1 MNSQAIRAFNQT
13 TLQALIDA
21 LPDYVLLMDEG
32 HTFVA
37 VNQALASALGTDT
50 ERLRGGD
57 RCAVRD
63 TADGSVARFV
73 LDEIANTDCGSQK
86 ELYDANSDA
95 WARISTYPLSGGAVA
110 GQALCLC
117 VIKDITHEKRVTQ
130 ELSRSLEQQ
139 NGLNSILR
147 AVQAAQT
154 PVEVLEVA
162 VDQVLQV
169 SWLGVRTSAAGY
181 LLQGQQL
188 RKVVDR
194 NLPLAVEQGC
204 VRVSLGEC
212 LCGRV
217 AKTGESIVCAHVDD
231 RHIHYEGILDHGH
244 VILPLKWQSQVTGVL
259 CFYLAAGQELDER
272 RKAFLEAAASIVAT
286 AMGRLH
292 YQSQLL
298 QAQNMQV
305 VGQLTGG
312 IAHDFNNLLTIILA
326 NLGILADEIVGEAE
340 ANARELI
347 SDALSAARDGAELT
361 HRLLAF
367 SRKQPLQVKRV
378 DINEFL
384 RNVRRFL
391 QRTLTENV
399 ELRINLGNEVP
410 PVLVDPGQLE
420 NALLN
425 LVINARDAMPAGG
438 TLTIETIRERV
449 ALDEAAPVPELA
461 PGDYV
466 VIAVRDSGIGMS
478 PEHMERAIE
487 PFFTTKERG
496 KGSGLGLSMVY
507 GFAKQSGGDLLLRS
521 TLGQGTTV
529 SVLLPQAARTI
540 EEDEAEPTPP
550 NAPRGSEMVLLVEDE
565 PRVRK
570 LVKRSLLGLGYRVIE
585 AENAAGA
592 MKVLEDEVPVD
603 LLFSDI
609 VMPGN
614 MNGPMLARW
623 ASHKFR
629 GLKILL
635 TTAFS
640 EEVNRERTMGK
651 EGFPLLN
658 KPYSKEELASA
669 VRAVLD
675 AEASLRGPN
684 Q

>member
-1 MNSQAIRAFNQT
+1 MNPQTIRAFDQT

-21 LPDYVLLMDEG
+21 LPDYVLLVDEG
-32 HTFVA
+32 HNVVA

-57 RCAVRD
+57 RWAVKD
-63 TADGSVARFV
+63 TPDGSVARLL
-73 LDEIANTDCGSQK
+73 LDEIVNTDFGSQK

-95 WARISTYPLSGGAVA
+95 WALVSTYPLSGDAVA
-110 GQALCLC
+110 DQALCLC
-117 VIKDITHEKRVTQ
+117 VLKDITQEKRVTQ
-130 ELSRSLEQQ
+130 DLARSLEQQ

-169 SWLGVRTSAAGY
+169 SWLGVRTSAAGF

-188 RKVVDR
+188 RKVVNR

-204 VRVSLGEC
+204 ARVSLGDC

-217 AKTGESIVCAHVDD
+217 GKTGESIVCAHVDD
-231 RHIHYEGILDHGH
+231 RHIHYQGIVDHGH
-244 VILPLKWQSQVTGVL
+244 VILPLKWQSQVLGVL
-259 CFYLAAGQELDER
+259 CFYLAAGQELDEH
-272 RKAFLEAAASIVAT
+272 RKTFLEAAASIVAT

-326 NLGILADEIVGEAE
+326 NLGILADEIVGETDAYP
-340 ANARELI
+340 RELLD
-347 SDALSAARDGAELT
+347 DALSAARDGAELT

-384 RNVRRFL
+384 RNVSRFL

-438 TLTIETIRERV
+438 TLTVETTRERV
-449 ALDEAAPVPELA
+449 ALDEAAPVPDLA

-466 VIAVRDSGIGMS
+466 MIAVRDSGIGMS

-521 TLGQGTTV
+521 TVGQGTTV
-529 SVLLPQAARTI
+529 SMLLPQAALTL
-540 EEDEAEPTPP
+540 EEGDAEPTPP
-550 NAPRGSEMVLLVEDE
+550 NAPRGSERVLLVEDE

-570 LVKRSLLGLGYRVIE
+570 LAKRSLLGLGYRVME
-585 AENAAGA
+585 AENAAEA
-592 MKVLEDEVPVD
+592 MRALEAEVPVD

-609 VMPGN
+609 VMPGD
-614 MNGPMLARW
+614 MNGRMLARW
-623 ASHKFR
+623 ASHRSR
-629 GLKILL
+629 GLKVLL
-635 TTAFS
+635 TTGFS
-640 EEVNRERTMGK
+640 EEANSELAMGK
-651 EGFPLLN
+651 DGFPLLN
-658 KPYSKEELASA
+658 KPYSKEELATA

-675 AEASLRGPN
+675 AEASVRGPN
-684 Q
+684 P

>member
-1 MNSQAIRAFNQT
+1 
-13 TLQALIDA
+13 
-21 LPDYVLLMDEG
+21 
-32 HTFVA
+32 
-37 VNQALASALGTDT
+37 
-50 ERLRGGD
+50 
-57 RCAVRD
+57 
-63 TADGSVARFV
+63 
-73 LDEIANTDCGSQK
+73 
-86 ELYDANSDA
+86 
-95 WARISTYPLSGGAVA
+95 
-110 GQALCLC
+110 
-117 VIKDITHEKRVTQ
+117 
-130 ELSRSLEQQ
+130 
-139 NGLNSILR
+139 
-147 AVQAAQT
+147 
-154 PVEVLEVA
+154 
-162 VDQVLQV
+162 
-169 SWLGVRTSAAGY
+169 
-181 LLQGQQL
+181 
-188 RKVVDR
+188 
-194 NLPLAVEQGC
+194 
-204 VRVSLGEC
+204 
-212 LCGRV
+212 
-217 AKTGESIVCAHVDD
+217 
-231 RHIHYEGILDHGH
+231 
-244 VILPLKWQSQVTGVL
+244 
-259 CFYLAAGQELDER
+259 
-272 RKAFLEAAASIVAT
+272 
-286 AMGRLH
+286 
-292 YQSQLL
+292 
-298 QAQNMQV
+298 
-305 VGQLTGG
+305 
-312 IAHDFNNLLTIILA
+312 
-326 NLGILADEIVGEAE
+326 
-340 ANARELI
+340 
-347 SDALSAARDGAELT
+347 
-361 HRLLAF
+361 LAF